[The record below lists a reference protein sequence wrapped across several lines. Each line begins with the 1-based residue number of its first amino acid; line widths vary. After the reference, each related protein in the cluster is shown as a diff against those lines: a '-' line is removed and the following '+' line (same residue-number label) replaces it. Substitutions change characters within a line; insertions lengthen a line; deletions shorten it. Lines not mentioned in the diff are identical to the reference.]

1 MPITYQYEP
10 DTKIVRT
17 TATGVITT
25 QEMVEY
31 VSSVVEDP
39 EVERGFIEVTDFES
53 ITDFVLT
60 YSELTPFPALWGQYM
75 QKGCRAS
82 LIYAPTD
89 LGYGTLRMAKT
100 FITLEHELAEDL
112 FVVYR
117 KKEDLENRLK
127 ELLTD

>member
-1 MPITYQYEP
+1 
-10 DTKIVRT
+10 
-17 TATGVITT
+17 
-25 QEMVEY
+25 
-31 VSSVVEDP
+31 
-39 EVERGFIEVTDFES
+39 
-53 ITDFVLT
+53 
-60 YSELTPFPALWGQYM
+60 M